1 MGLSLLAIFLEDEKI
16 CENWNSAFSIYSNF
30 FFQDVN
36 SVKVSDSGFENV
48 ATAEFVRVSN
58 CQNENGAT
66 SCSQSELF
74 KNNSVSGESKTKSKV
89 VQLFLNIFHCSC
101 GFNYSYAY
109 CGHLST
115 YRCHYCW
122 NWNRTLYS
130 SVEKKE

>member
-1 MGLSLLAIFLEDEKI
+1 M
-16 CENWNSAFSIYSNF
+16 
-30 FFQDVN
+30 N

-89 VQLFLNIFHCSC
+89 VK
-101 GFNYSYAY
+101 
-109 CGHLST
+109 LS
-115 YRCHYCW
+115 
-122 NWNRTLYS
+122 
-130 SVEKKE
+130 

>member
-1 MGLSLLAIFLEDEKI
+1 M
-16 CENWNSAFSIYSNF
+16 
-30 FFQDVN
+30 N

-89 VQLFLNIFHCSC
+89 VQLFKTFFIAVVDSTTVMLIVGICLLIAAIIVGIGIALYIRRWRKKNDLELLGYPPKVVAPPPRS
-101 GFNYSYAY
+101 N
-109 CGHLST
+109 LSPT
-115 YRCHYCW
+115 
-122 NWNRTLYS
+122 TF
-130 SVEKKE
+130 K